1 MDLPKYFLQSGEG
14 DIQDRKVV
22 NKMREPAKQEII
34 DKLELVLQNKLTKE
48 EVADWAGP
56 PNMW

>member
-1 MDLPKYFLQSGEG
+1 
-14 DIQDRKVV
+14 
-22 NKMREPAKQEII
+22 MREPAKQEII